1 MEQVARYRLVA
12 LLGEGGMGRVHLART
27 ASGRLVAVKTVHEHL
42 AADPQFRERFRRETL
57 AARAVS
63 GPFTAAVLDADP
75 DAVRPWLATEF
86 CAGPTLTE
94 TAGALGPLDAGPLA
108 GLGAALAEALASI
121 HRAGL
126 VHRDLKPSNVI
137 LTRGGPK
144 VLDFGIARRAADETL
159 TDTGEVIG
167 SPGFIAPELL
177 TADDEPSPAADVF
190 ALAALLARM
199 ATGRAPFGSGPAHQ
213 VLYRTVRGE
222 ADLDGAPTDEW
233 RAFLASCLTG
243 DPAERPTVAEVLS
256 WCAQRSPAG
265 AWWEREPVSGLVREH
280 ENSVAALVAGDEVEA
295 RDERDGDSGNGTM
308 ADAATAA
315 PAPAAD
321 AHAGAGADPTAV
333 PDSGPDPTP
342 ADAIPTPADAAPGP
356 ATPATATTT
365 ATTPADAVPYRPRP
379 AVPPQDAVPYDRTPG
394 RGPTRRR
401 LLAFGGAALVAGGGV
416 GGAALL
422 RLTEKDDPT
431 GSRRP
436 APPPGTRW
444 TRGRPLWTRTVGELG
459 HTGRV
464 LRHGSALLITD
475 EAAVT
480 ALDAATGAVRW
491 RYPARDVTAVRPLG
505 ELVHLLRSGLLFA
518 PELLTLDARTGNRR
532 WSAVPVRP
540 IAARTSD
547 APDGQSAFFA
557 VDGATTA
564 LVTYASDATRWEKRT
579 LGERPWRAY
588 GFDSRTGRARWFHE
602 GTRAAVTGIDAAGGR
617 LAVGLRPPTRSGAP
631 AEEPLFVLRISGAT
645 PVRESEIPGGAA
657 YPHAHPGASGT
668 RYYASGGRVVPVD
681 LATRRTAWRRK
692 LDGSPTV
699 TPTAI
704 GGAVYAATPDGVT
717 ALDARSGR
725 IRWSRTDIGR
735 LDGDDGSSVEA
746 DGPPLVADG
755 TLYASGPQP
764 GGGEKAGEGARWGV
778 HALDPARNRR
788 LWSVPVEADGA
799 LRAAAGGGLLHV
811 CVGGTVQTFTGPESA

>member
-1 MEQVARYRLVA
+1 MEQVAGYRLVA

-27 ASGRLVAVKTVHEHL
+27 ASGRLAAVKTVHEHL

-57 AARAVS
+57 AARAVA

-86 CAGPTLTE
+86 CAGPTLAE

-190 ALAALLARM
+190 ALAALLARL

-256 WCAQRSPAG
+256 WCAERSPAD
-265 AWWEREPVSGLVREH
+265 AWWEREPVSGLVRDH
-280 ENSVAALVAGDEVEA
+280 ENGVAALVAGDEGDEP
-295 RDERDGDSGNGTM
+295 DERARTAR
-308 ADAATAA
+308 ADAATAV
-315 PAPAAD
+315 PVPAAD
-321 AHAGAGADPTAV
+321 ADADAGPGPGPGPGPTAV
-333 PDSGPDPTP
+333 PDPEPDP
-342 ADAIPTPADAAPGP
+342 APADAAP
-356 ATPATATTT
+356 ASTTP
-365 ATTPADAVPYRPRP
+365 ATTPADAVPYRARP
-379 AVPPQDAVPYDRTPG
+379 AAAAPQDAVPYDRTPG

-422 RLTEKDDPT
+422 RLTEKDDPA
-431 GSRRP
+431 GSRQPAPRP
-436 APPPGTRW
+436 ATRW

-475 EAAVT
+475 GAAVT

-491 RYPARDVTAVRPLG
+491 RYPVQGVTAVRPLG
-505 ELVHLLRSGLLFA
+505 DRVHLLRSGLLFA

-532 WSAVPVRP
+532 WSAVPVHP
-540 IAARTSD
+540 PGARTSD

-557 VDGATTA
+557 VDGATTT
-564 LVTYASDATRWEKRT
+564 LVSYASDATRWEKRT

-588 GFDSRTGRARWFHE
+588 GFDSRTGKALWFHE

-617 LAVGLRPPTRSGAP
+617 LAVGLRPPARSGDA
-631 AEEPLFVLRISGAT
+631 AEEPLLVLRTSGAV
-645 PVRESEIPGGAA
+645 PVRESEIPGGA
-657 YPHAHPGASGT
+657 PFPQAHPGASGT
-668 RYYASGGRVVPVD
+668 RYYARGGRIVPVD

-699 TPTAI
+699 TPTATD
-704 GGAVYAATPDGVT
+704 GAVYAATPGRVT

-725 IRWSRTDIGR
+725 IRWSRGDIGR
-735 LDGDDGSSVEA
+735 LAGDDGGSVEA

-755 TLYASGPQP
+755 TLYATGPRP

-778 HALDPARNRR
+778 HALDAVHNRR

-811 CVGGTVQTFTGPESA
+811 CVGGTVRTFTRPESA

>member
-1 MEQVARYRLVA
+1 MEQVAGYRLVA

-27 ASGRLVAVKTVHEHL
+27 ASGRLAAVKTVHEHL

-57 AARAVS
+57 AARAVA

-75 DAVRPWLATEF
+75 DAVQPWLATEF
-86 CAGPTLTE
+86 CAGPTLAE

-190 ALAALLARM
+190 ALAALLARL

-222 ADLDGAPTDEW
+222 ADLGGAPTDEW
-233 RAFLASCLTG
+233 RAFLAYCLTG
-243 DPAERPTVAEVLS
+243 APAERPTVAEVLS
-256 WCAQRSPAG
+256 WCAERSPAD
-265 AWWEREPVSGLVREH
+265 AWWEREPVSGLVRDH
-280 ENSVAALVAGDEVEA
+280 ENSVAALVAGDEGDEP
-295 RDERDGDSGNGTM
+295 DERARTVR
-308 ADAATAA
+308 ADAATAM
-315 PAPAAD
+315 PVPAAD
-321 AHAGAGADPTAV
+321 TDAGPTAV
-333 PDSGPDPTP
+333 PDPEPDP
-342 ADAIPTPADAAPGP
+342 APADAAP
-356 ATPATATTT
+356 ASTTPAT
-365 ATTPADAVPYRPRP
+365 ATTPADAVPYRARP
-379 AVPPQDAVPYDRTPG
+379 AAAPQDAVPYDRTPG

-422 RLTEKDDPT
+422 RLTEKDDPA
-431 GSRRP
+431 GSRQPAPRP
-436 APPPGTRW
+436 ATRW

-459 HTGRV
+459 PTGRV

-475 EAAVT
+475 GAAVT

-491 RYPARDVTAVRPLG
+491 RYPVQGVTAVRPLG
-505 ELVHLLRSGLLFA
+505 DRVHLLRSGLLFA

-532 WSAVPVRP
+532 WSAVPVHP
-540 IAARTSD
+540 PGARTSD

-564 LVTYASDATRWEKRT
+564 LVSYASDATRWEKRT

-588 GFDSRTGRARWFHE
+588 GFDSRTGKALWFHE

-617 LAVGLRPPTRSGAP
+617 LAIGLRPPARSGAA
-631 AEEPLFVLRISGAT
+631 AEEPLLVLRTSGAV
-645 PVRESEIPGGAA
+645 PVRESEIPGGA
-657 YPHAHPGASGT
+657 PFPQAHPGASGT
-668 RYYASGGRVVPVD
+668 RYYARGGRIVPVD

-699 TPTAI
+699 TPTATD
-704 GGAVYAATPDGVT
+704 GAVYAATPGRVT
-717 ALDARSGR
+717 ALGARSGR
-725 IRWSRTDIGR
+725 IRWSRGDIGR
-735 LDGDDGSSVEA
+735 LAGDDGSSVEA

-755 TLYASGPQP
+755 TLYATGPRP

-778 HALDPARNRR
+778 HALDAVHNRR

-811 CVGGTVQTFTGPESA
+811 CVGGTVRTFTGPESA

>member
-1 MEQVARYRLVA
+1 MEQVAGYRLVA

-27 ASGRLVAVKTVHEHL
+27 ASGRLVAVKTVHDHL

-57 AARAVS
+57 AARAVA

-177 TADDEPSPAADVF
+177 TADEEPSPAADVF

-233 RAFLASCLTG
+233 CAFLASCLTG

-256 WCAQRSPAG
+256 WCAQRSPAD
-265 AWWEREPVSGLVREH
+265 AWWEREPVSGLVRDH
-280 ENSVAALVAGDEVEA
+280 ENGVAALVAGDEPDGRNQGA
-295 RDERDGDSGNGTM
+295 R
-308 ADAATAA
+308 ADAATAV
-315 PAPAAD
+315 PAPADAD
-321 AHAGAGADPTAV
+321 TGADPTAV
-333 PDSGPDPTP
+333 PGPGPD
-342 ADAIPTPADAAPGP
+342 PTPADAAPGP
-356 ATPATATTT
+356 ATPATAT
-365 ATTPADAVPYRPRP
+365 APADAVPYRTRT
-379 AVPPQDAVPYDRTPG
+379 AVPPQDAVPYDSTPG

-422 RLTEKDDPT
+422 RLTEKDEPT

-436 APPPGTRW
+436 APPPQGTRW

-505 ELVHLLRSGLLFA
+505 DRVHLLRSGLLFA

-540 IAARTSD
+540 TGARTSD

-588 GFDSRTGRARWFHE
+588 GFDSRTGEARWFHE
-602 GTRAAVTGIDAAGGR
+602 GTRAAVTGIDATGGR

-631 AEEPLFVLRISGAT
+631 AEEPLLVLRTSGAT
-645 PVRESEIPGGAA
+645 PVRESEIPGGAP

-668 RYYASGGRVVPVD
+668 RYYARGSRIVPVD

-699 TPTAI
+699 TPAAI
-704 GGAVYAATPDGVT
+704 GGAVYAATPGGVT

-725 IRWSRTDIGR
+725 IRWSRDDIGR

-746 DGPPLVADG
+746 
-755 TLYASGPQP
+755 
-764 GGGEKAGEGARWGV
+764 
-778 HALDPARNRR
+778 
-788 LWSVPVEADGA
+788 
-799 LRAAAGGGLLHV
+799 
-811 CVGGTVQTFTGPESA
+811 